1 MKISSW
7 AAAIGVLAMVTSC
20 YPEKERTID
29 DFDIVGTTF
38 DDKVDFSQYKTFAME
53 DSLILVYHTTEDA
66 PEYPTTIANT
76 TLDAIRNNMLS
87 YGWTEITENDTAG
100 GVKPDVVIGAYAWS
114 TTVSGTIFYPYYP
127 YWGYG
132 WYYPYY
138 GYGGGVSYYSY
149 STGTLFIEFFD
160 LKNPNDTEQRINII
174 WSAGINGI
182 TETTISDITGRVK
195 FSVNQA
201 FSQSP
206 YLKLN

>member
-1 MKISSW
+1 MKITSW
-7 AAAIGVLAMVTSC
+7 AAAFGVLALVTSC

-53 DSLILVYHTTEDA
+53 DSVILVYDTTGKA
-66 PEYPTTIANT
+66 PDYPTIVANA
-76 TLDAIRNNMLS
+76 TLDAIRSNMLS
-87 YGWTEITENDTAG
+87 NGWTEITTNDTAG
-100 GVKPDVVIGAYAWS
+100 GVKPDVVIGTYAWN
-114 TTVSGTIFYPYYP
+114 TTVSGSIYYPYYP

-138 GYGGGVSYYSY
+138 GYGGGVTYYSY
-149 STGTLFIEFFD
+149 STGTIVIQFFD
-160 LKNPNDTEQRINII
+160 LKNPNDAEQRINII
-174 WSAGINGI
+174 WTAGINGI
-182 TETTISDITGRVK
+182 TETTVSDIAGRAE
-195 FSVNQA
+195 FSVDQA